1 MKFYKN
7 TDEEQIVTALLIGQR
22 NIKLN
27 GIEIILN
34 PLKRD
39 TPLNKMREAE
49 AKAKEIVKLLNEN

>member
-7 TDEEQIVTALLIGQR
+7 TDEEQIVTALLIGQK

-39 TPLNKMREAE
+39 TSLNKMREAE

>member
-7 TDEEQIVTALLIGQR
+7 TNEEQIVTALLTGQR

-27 GIEIILN
+27 GIEIMLN

-39 TPLNKMREAE
+39 TSLNKMREAE
-49 AKAKEIVKLLNEN
+49 AKAKEIVKLLK